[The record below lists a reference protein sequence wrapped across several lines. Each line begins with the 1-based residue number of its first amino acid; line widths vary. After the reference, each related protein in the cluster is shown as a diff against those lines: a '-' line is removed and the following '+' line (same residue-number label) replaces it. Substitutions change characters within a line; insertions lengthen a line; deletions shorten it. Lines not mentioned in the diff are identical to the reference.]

1 LSLTFLRGEQN
12 KDIAVARMKV
22 SLWDFFPVIL
32 FNSLYVIKVKCAREL
47 KIALEEGHTTRDLE
61 IIKVTAHP
69 P

>member
-1 LSLTFLRGEQN
+1 
-12 KDIAVARMKV
+12 MKV

-32 FNSLYVIKVKCAREL
+32 FNSLYVIKMKCAREL

>member
-1 LSLTFLRGEQN
+1 
-12 KDIAVARMKV
+12 MKV

-32 FNSLYVIKVKCAREL
+32 FNSLYVIKVKCSREL
-47 KIALEEGHTTRDLE
+47 KIALEKGHTTRDLE